1 MHSNLEPSEAAR
13 RKSTFFLLRAILSF
27 VVLGL
32 LVLRGQQIPFFLWVL
47 GTAYLVSNI
56 LILILPESWFAS
68 PSIAY
73 GLFLLDIAGLSVVLY
88 AVTDISSES
97 LLLFYLTVFLATI
110 GQNIR
115 QSIAIAFATSAV
127 YVAFQVSNQAN
138 LLIDS
143 IGLIH
148 MPLFLVTAVLCG
160 YLAQEVR
167 RHKREVRS
175 LKEIQES
182 LERDVG
188 TFSAALD
195 QSEDLRIAAQ
205 ELAQRF
211 RNLVQDLNAVV
222 WEMEVP
228 SFRVSFV
235 SNRAEHVLG
244 YPAQNWLREADF
256 WQNHIHPEDRQHIVE
271 LSRKSIGEGK
281 DYSLEYRALAAD
293 GRVVWL
299 QDIVRLVRDGSGR
312 VRQLRGVMVDITARR
327 QLEEEFRQA
336 QKMEAVGRL
345 AGGVAHDF
353 NNLLTI
359 ISGYVELILEKLE
372 AVSPL
377 RPNVEEVKK
386 ASDRAAG
393 LTRRL
398 LAFSRRQTIM
408 PQVVNLGEVAAGTEK
423 MLRRLIGEDIEFVLQ
438 SDPVLGSVRAD
449 PAQIEQI
456 LVNLAVNARDAMPQ
470 GGKMVIE
477 TSNVQLDEAFAS
489 SHAAVTP
496 GPYVMLAVSDSG
508 TGMEGRVLTHIFE
521 PFFTTKERGKGT
533 GLGLATVYGIVKQ
546 SDGNI
551 WVYSQPGVGT
561 TFKIYFPRVDLVPE
575 TRPQAE
581 AHVPRVGG
589 SETILLVEDE
599 DAVRSL
605 VRGLLEKEGYQV
617 LEASRP
623 SEALALTQ
631 QHEGRIHLILSDVV
645 MPQMNGPQLAEKLV
659 SMRPDTRVLYMSGY
673 TDNAIIHYD
682 ILDQGTPFLQKPFT
696 HDALAHKV
704 REVLDSPTLQEGVA
718 SH

>member
-1 MHSNLEPSEAAR
+1 MHSNPELSEAAR
-13 RKSTFFLLRAILSF
+13 RRSIFFLLRSVLCF
-27 VVLGL
+27 VILGL
-32 LVLRGQQIPFFLWVL
+32 LVLRSHPIPFLLWVL

-56 LILILPESWFAS
+56 LILISPQAWFAS

-73 GLFLLDIAGLSVVLY
+73 GLFLLDVAGLSVILY
-88 AVTDISSES
+88 AVTDIGSES
-97 LLLFYLTVFLATI
+97 LLLFYLTIFLATI
-110 GQNIR
+110 GQNLR
-115 QSIAIAFATSAV
+115 QSIAIAFATSAI
-127 YVAFQVSNQAN
+127 YVALRVSSGGN
-138 LLIDS
+138 LLKDS
-143 IGLIH
+143 FGLIH
-148 MPLFLVTAVLCG
+148 IPLFLVTAVLCG

-188 TFSAALD
+188 TFAAALG
-195 QSEDLRIAAQ
+195 QSEDLRVSAQ

-235 SNRAEHVLG
+235 SNRAEDVLG
-244 YPAQNWLREADF
+244 HPAENWLREADF
-256 WQNHIHPEDRQHIVE
+256 WQNHIHPEDRRHIVE
-271 LSRKSIGEGK
+271 LSQKSIGEGK
-281 DYSLEYRALAAD
+281 DYSIEYRALAAD

-299 QDIVRLVRDGSGR
+299 HDIVRLVRDSSGR
-312 VRQLRGVMVDITARR
+312 VRQLRGVTVDITARK
-327 QLEEEFRQA
+327 QLEEEFLQA

-359 ISGYVELILEKLE
+359 ISGYVELVLEKLD

-377 RPNVEEVKK
+377 KPHVEEIKQ

-398 LAFSRRQTIM
+398 LAFSRRQAIM
-408 PQVVNLGEVAAGTEK
+408 PQVLNLGEVAAGTQK
-423 MLRRLIGEDIEFVLQ
+423 MLRRLIGEDIELVLQ
-438 SDPVLGSVRAD
+438 SDPLLGSVRAD
-449 PAQIEQI
+449 PAQIEQV

-470 GGKMVIE
+470 GGKIVIE
-477 TSNVQLDEAFAS
+477 TSNVTLDEGFAG

-496 GPYVMLAVSDSG
+496 GPYVMLAMSDSG
-508 TGMEGRVLTHIFE
+508 TGMEASVRAHIFE

-561 TFKIYFPRVDLVPE
+561 TFKIYLPRVDIVPE
-575 TRPQAE
+575 SRPQA
-581 AHVPRVGG
+581 APPSPRIRR

-605 VRGLLEKEGYQV
+605 VRGLLEREGYQV

-623 SEALALTQ
+623 SEALALNE
-631 QHEGRIHLILSDVV
+631 QHEGPIHLILSDVV

-659 SMRPDTRVLYMSGY
+659 SMRPDTRVVYMSGY
-673 TDNAIIHYD
+673 TDNAIVHYD
-682 ILDQGTPFLQKPFT
+682 ILDQGTPFLQKPFSHET
-696 HDALAHKV
+696 LAHKV
-704 REVLDSPTLQEGVA
+704 REALDGPAPRQGVA